1 MRREKTDQA
10 TVTKSEFDDDKGG
23 WWQIDLT
30 ALYDEVHS
38 VRRTVVFLAPSTV
51 VVFDTASLESAT
63 ETSLRWHTACDPIW
77 RLDGHFS
84 VENEGSAIDCFVTSF
99 SGAELTCALCHHEY
113 VEPYNRFRL
122 GDVLEQLH
130 EPYVEFITTCEN
142 VSFMSLFKIRE
153 EGASQSRW
161 TAGAGTWH
169 NGNTVVSCDGRSLTV
184 ACGTDG
190 WEVTL

>member
-1 MRREKTDQA
+1 MSNLT
-10 TVTKSEFDDDKGG
+10 TGSG
-23 WWQIDLT
+23 W
-30 ALYDEVHS
+30 
-38 VRRTVVFLAPSTV
+38 
-51 VVFDTASLESAT
+51 
-63 ETSLRWHTACDPIW
+63 ETYWSNCTNPNL
-77 RLDGHFS
+77 
-84 VENEGSAIDCFVTSF
+84 
-99 SGAELTCALCHHEY
+99 
-113 VEPYNRFRL
+113 
-122 GDVLEQLH
+122 
-130 EPYVEFITTCEN
+130 EFITTCEN